1 MQNEERINVL
11 EGKVKKLEELVHTL
25 KTKLPPA
32 VVRAES
38 FIVEDLEGN
47 ELVQLYA
54 EDGRGVVKTM
64 NYEGQTLVILNSTT
78 GGRGMVK
85 TMNGEGQ
92 AIVKI
97 TANIDGEGVIFTTNG
112 EGQELVAL
120 NTNTDGEGIV
130 TTMDGKGQELAELSV
145 SN

>member
-11 EGKVKKLEELVHTL
+11 EGKVKKLEVLVHTL

-32 VVRAES
+32 VIRAES
-38 FIVEDLEGN
+38 FIVEDSEGN

-64 NYEGQTLVILNSTT
+64 NYEGQTLVILHSTT

-92 AIVKI
+92 AIVKL
-97 TANIDGEGVIFTTNG
+97 TSNIDGEGVIFTTNG

-145 SN
+145 SI